1 MVLDSKYSWS
11 NRKID
16 LQPDICIKICY
27 NQNIQVHMNE
37 QLEKGEW
44 FIISSLRGGRNKG
57 FIKSYWPTLEVIN
70 ELRF

>member
-16 LQPDICIKICY
+16 LQPDKCTKICY

-37 QLEKGEW
+37 QLEKGE
-44 FIISSLRGGRNKG
+44 
-57 FIKSYWPTLEVIN
+57 
-70 ELRF
+70 